1 MTSTAELLLEVQLEQ
16 AGIPFEREY
25 KFHPDRRWR
34 ADFMVS
40 DWHLDEAGTR
50 VLIEIDGGAWIAGRH
65 SRGAGMERDAEKQSA
80 AAILGYR
87 VIRVTP
93 RQVEDGRALN
103 WIRQA
108 LGMENTDAA

>member
-1 MTSTAELLLEVQLEQ
+1 MSAAELLLAAQLEQ
-16 AGIPFEREY
+16 AGIPFEREV

-34 ADFMVS
+34 ADFEVF
-40 DWHLDEAGTR
+40 TR
-50 VLIEIDGGAWIAGRH
+50 AFGDVGLLVPHDLLVEVEGGAYVQGRH
-65 SRGAGMERDAEKQSA
+65 TRGPAFEKDCEKYAA

-93 RQVEDGRALN
+93 RQVESGLALQ

-108 LGMENTDAA
+108 LGME